1 MPTLLLRALLLFV
14 LLLCT
19 VARAQAP
26 ASLEQLELERQ
37 EEGLRL
43 AYSVKLELPRASE
56 EALHK
61 GVPLYFVAE
70 ARVWRKRWY
79 WRDATVAKAERNWRL
94 SYQPLTRQ
102 YRLSGAGGL
111 QQAFDTLSEALAALR
126 RASNWNLELRE
137 ELDRN
142 ASYELS
148 FHFFLDTR
156 QLPGPLQI
164 GLGGGAQWGV
174 SRERNVLAAEL
185 GFAS

>member
-19 VARAQAP
+19 AVRAQAP
-26 ASLEQLELERQ
+26 ASLEQLELERLD
-37 EEGLRL
+37 EGLRL
-43 AYSVKLELPRASE
+43 AYSVKLELPRATE

-70 ARVWRKRWY
+70 ARIARKRWY
-79 WRDATVAKAERNWRL
+79 WRDATVARAERHWRL

-102 YRLSGAGGL
+102 YRLSTSAGL
-111 QQAFDTLSEALAALR
+111 QQGFDSLGEALAAMR
-126 RASNWNLELRE
+126 RASHWSLDLRE
-137 ELDRN
+137 ELDRS

-148 FHFFLDTR
+148 FNFYLDTR